1 MLKLTQEQVKE
12 LFDYIPHTGVLKK
25 RTKGTS
31 RKPITSR
38 YVHINIGKKLH
49 NVTTASIIWLYQT
62 GQHHH
67 HVQRKDNNVRRKL
80 NLLPTYDNNKWN
92 NFTVK
97 GSK

>member
-1 MLKLTQEQVKE
+1 MTKLTQEQVRE
-12 LFDYIPHTGVLKK
+12 LFDYVPHTGVLTK

-38 YVHINIGKKLH
+38 YVHIKIKNKIH

-62 GQHHH
+62 GEHHQYI
-67 HVQRKDNNVRRKL
+67 QRIDNNKRRKL
-80 NLLPTYDNNKWN
+80 NLMPIYTNNKWN

-97 GSK
+97 GKA